1 MIDYHKANF
10 IETNDHIG
18 VEPYALD
25 KKIGEDYKTTY
36 AFDA

>member
-1 MIDYHKANF
+1 MIDYQKANF
-10 IETNDHIG
+10 LETNDHIG

-25 KKIGEDYKTTY
+25 KKIGEVYQTTY